1 LPVQPVRDELQR
13 ALKSSGLWNGKTCVL
28 QVTDFSETTMQLRCL
43 MSANSS
49 SIAFDLRCL
58 VRERLIE
65 FLQTN
70 YPQCLPTRRDA
81 VSLTPASPDQSSP
94 AN

>member
-1 LPVQPVRDELQR
+1 VLRNSEF
-13 ALKSSGLWNGKTCVL
+13 WNGKTCVL
-28 QVTDFSETTMQLRCL
+28 QVTDFSETTMELRCL

-49 SIAFDLRCL
+49 SMAFDLRCL

-65 FLQTN
+65 FLQTH

-81 VSLTPASPDQSSP
+81 VSLNAANPHP
-94 AN
+94 ANPAN